1 MSYHMKHNKTD
12 YAQKLQDPRW
22 QRKRL
27 EVMQAADWK
36 CVICGDEK
44 EELNVH
50 HPVYS
55 ANCEPWDYL
64 NLQCLCKTCHT
75 INHATKWK
83 LLIHAKQAF
92 EERESL
98 CNQREDSNDKFR
110 KLQERD
116 PFGCEFDFWREKGS
130 WDNDRESLHL
140 MRELQ
145 FETILKHKELREI
158 FHARLREIT
167 SQIKFINCK

>member
-1 MSYHMKHNKTD
+1 MTYHMKHNKTD

-27 EVMQAADWK
+27 EVMQAANWK
-36 CVICGDEK
+36 CAICGDGK

-50 HPVYS
+50 HPAYES
-55 ANCEPWDYL
+55 SLEPWQYD

-83 LLIHAKQAF
+83 LLIHATKVF

-98 CNQREDSNDKFR
+98 CNQREDAHDKYR
-110 KLQERD
+110 KQQQLD
-116 PFGCEFDFWREKGS
+116 PFHCEFNFWKEKGS
-130 WDNDRESLHL
+130 WENEEESRHL
-140 MRELQ
+140 MGALQ
-145 FETILKHKELREI
+145 IETISKHKELREI
-158 FHARLREIT
+158 FRARLGKIT
-167 SQIKFINCK
+167 SKIKFITRK